1 MKLQVTVIQNKGV
14 TIEKYS
20 RVAWVIIWH
29 EGPGWLGFKKNR
41 RESKK
46 KKKRNVS
53 LNFSVGGEGLWNFGV
68 GQKNGLC
75 WIFIGGSMGAVGQNF
90 GVSDVGDVGP

>member
-1 MKLQVTVIQNKGV
+1 MRDLGDLGLKKIGV
-14 TIEKYS
+14 S
-20 RVAWVIIWH
+20 Q
-29 EGPGWLGFKKNR
+29 
-41 RESKK
+41 KK

-53 LNFSVGGEGLWNFGV
+53 LNFSGGGEGRWNFGV